1 MKEESNFKKYP
12 EEEMLIENVYMAL
25 LHRGVKPTERDYIK
39 RGIKTPE
46 DKKLFDQ
53 RVKRV
58 ESYVRKHPDKL
69 EYVMKRYPKNDPRL
83 SMLNYKM
90 DKMTEASDKYLE
102 TQFPTNQ
109 DLFTKVKER
118 TKKNMNLTDPKNFKQ
133 VKDPIKYVDVEKT
146 KKLKETVT
154 RHFNKPVKSKSMFG
168 LNMNKVRKTNQ
179 KMIEKREQE
188 QRVKEEER
196 AYIQEKMENK
206 KSNWKE
212 SFTNVTVGMKVGQT
226 FVHNPSGQTVTTA
239 GALGGVETISSTVSI
254 FGDEIP
260 GPDASQYGLQ
270 GYAKP
275 MNIMKR
281 KDPEDTNKKL
291 DASQEFAK
299 KVNADVL
306 MNARVSSKTGDLEY
320 KSTDKIL
327 ADVGDQWTYPEY
339 VDMMNKITIKFSDK
353 AEPLEKIKRDY
364 IKNNKDVPISIVDA
378 IDEIVKAQ
386 TAAYDALD
394 KAWERYNKVPDLPD
408 GGDKSSLLDK
418 IASKMKVG
426 TAKNVF
432 DLHLNYLKNPTGKV
446 QNINNLISKKDINAL
461 SKTITNNATIDQL
474 KFDVRGLYGVL
485 QNTINQ
491 NSGLRNSLGNLDQS
505 KIYLNDSQTEVVIEK
520 PYDFGG
526 FFSGDFVGGDT
537 KSALGA
543 PAYAGLN
550 VLQGKM
556 SVKDFFKGTD
566 TMMIRVKVPIK
577 KKNKKKI

>member
-1 MKEESNFKKYP
+1 M
-12 EEEMLIENVYMAL
+12 IE
-25 LHRGVKPTERDYIK
+25 R
-39 RGIKTPE
+39 
-46 DKKLFDQ
+46 
-53 RVKRV
+53 KRV
-58 ESYVRKHPDKL
+58 QENK
-69 EYVMKRYPKNDPRL
+69 EMEEKN
-83 SMLNYKM
+83 
-90 DKMTEASDKYLE
+90 
-102 TQFPTNQ
+102 
-109 DLFTKVKER
+109 
-118 TKKNMNLTDPKNFKQ
+118 
-133 VKDPIKYVDVEKT
+133 
-146 KKLKETVT
+146 
-154 RHFNKPVKSKSMFG
+154 
-168 LNMNKVRKTNQ
+168 
-179 KMIEKREQE
+179 
-188 QRVKEEER
+188 
-196 AYIQEKMENK
+196 YINEKMKNK
-206 KSNWKE
+206 KSNWRE

-275 MNIMKR
+275 MNIMRR

-291 DASQEFAK
+291 DASQDFAK

-306 MNARVSSKTGDLEY
+306 MNARVSSETGDLNY
-320 KSTDKIL
+320 KSTDEIL

-339 VDMMNKITIKFSDK
+339 IDMMNKITIKFSDK

-364 IKNNKDVPISIVDA
+364 IKNNRDVPISIVDA

-394 KAWERYNKVPDLPD
+394 KAWERYNKVPDLVD
-408 GGDKSSLLDK
+408 QGDTASLLDK

-461 SKTITNNATIDQL
+461 SKTITKNATTDQL
-474 KFDVRGLYGVL
+474 KFDVGGLYGVL

-566 TMMIRVKVPIK
+566 TMMIRVRVPIK